1 MNARFTTGLLVG
13 AALSASCASQTPPE
27 TVVPLSDEDR
37 ADFFQAAIR
46 NAGLP
51 CEDVLGVVRTSEF
64 GEFWRVSCANATAY
78 LLSVDDSGLEFERV
92 EYLEVPVRPSELR
105 P

>member
-1 MNARFTTGLLVG
+1 MNTRFTTSLLVG
-13 AALSASCASQTPPE
+13 AALSASCAPQAPPE

-51 CEDVLGVVRTSEF
+51 CEDVVGVVRTNKF
-64 GEFWRVSCANATAY
+64 GELWRISCANATAY
-78 LLSVDDSGLEFERV
+78 LVSVNDSGVEFEQLA
-92 EYLEVPVRPSELR
+92 YLDYPVRPNVR
-105 P
+105 

>member
-51 CEDVLGVVRTSEF
+51 CEDVVGVVRTNKF
-64 GEFWRVSCANATAY
+64 GELWRVSCANATAY
-78 LLSVDDSGLEFERV
+78 LVSVDDSGVEFERLV
-92 EYLEVPVRPSELR
+92 YLDFPVRPNVR
-105 P
+105 

>member
-1 MNARFTTGLLVG
+1 MNTRFTTGLLVG
-13 AALSASCASQTPPE
+13 AALSASCAPQAPPE
-27 TVVPLSDEDR
+27 TIAPLSDEDR

-51 CEDVLGVVRTSEF
+51 CEDVLGVVRTNEF
-64 GEFWRVSCANATAY
+64 GEFWRVSCTNATAY
-78 LLSVDDSGLEFERV
+78 LVSVDDSGMEFERL
-92 EYLEVPVRPSELR
+92 EYMDFPVRPSELR